1 MTAQDPPSGPD
12 PDDRAQRL
20 LGGADLAPLRLRL
33 RRHIERRIDG
43 ATGQSLLLTQL
54 SSTEREA
61 LALLT
66 GRPSGPAR
74 SARIDVARLDA
85 ALRAAGI
92 ADSLCEVLE
101 RIDGPIASRTDARA
115 AARAAWSGVCA
126 GTGRDA
132 RLRDWLQTPG
142 AMTLLKRLTRQDA
155 GAADQLLAGAD
166 NVLRRLPA
174 NGMPRA
180 QLAAQTLG
188 NAHALDA
195 GQPTASVVLAAWRH
209 GEAAATPAGADGG
222 DADPIDDSDDIA
234 ARHVPDERA
243 RDIWARAGVLVN
255 ELARPALVLNLP
267 ALAGSG
273 AAGSAGEPAYL
284 SLRQLLRTPPQWP
297 VRDLLIFVCENPNLL
312 AIAADRLGA
321 HCAPMVCTEG
331 MPAAAQRTLL
341 TQLVRAGANLHYH
354 GDFDWPGIHI
364 ANHVLRTWQVRPW
377 RLAAADY
384 EAAAHDAPH
393 TQRDLADTGPDASWD
408 TLLAPA
414 MRRHGLAI
422 AEEAVADALLQDLG
436 RTRCEA
442 LDGSRSAP
450 TTR

>member
-1 MTAQDPPSGPD
+1 MTAHDLPTGTD
-12 PDDRAQRL
+12 ARVERL

-33 RRHIERRIDG
+33 RRAIERRIDG
-43 ATGQSLLLTQL
+43 ATRQSLLLTQL
-54 SSTEREA
+54 SATEHEA

-66 GRPSGPAR
+66 GRPTGPAH
-74 SARIDVARLDA
+74 SARIDIARLDA

-92 ADSLCEVLE
+92 AGSLREVLE
-101 RIDGPIASRTDARA
+101 QIDGPIVSRAGLQATLQ
-115 AARAAWSGVCA
+115 AAWAGVSTGA
-126 GTGRDA
+126 GRNA
-132 RLRDWLQTPG
+132 RLRDWLQTRG
-142 AMTLLKRLTRQDA
+142 ATTLLKRLTRQDVV
-155 GAADQLLAGAD
+155 AADRLLAGAD
-166 NVLRRLPA
+166 AVLRGLPVA
-174 NGMPRA
+174 GMPRA

-209 GEAAATPAGADGG
+209 SETVAAPATGVGEPPTGTDGG
-222 DADPIDDSDDIA
+222 DADPSGDVDTQ
-234 ARHVPDERA
+234 RPPDERA

-267 ALAGSG
+267 ALTRSG
-273 AAGSAGEPAYL
+273 ALWSAGEPAYL
-284 SLRQLLRTPPQWP
+284 SLRQLLRAQPQWS
-297 VRDLLIFVCENPNLL
+297 VRDITVFVCENPNLL

-341 TQLVRAGANLHYH
+341 SQLTQAGARLHYH

-364 ANHVLRTWQVRPW
+364 ANHVLRTWQARPW

-384 EAAAHDAPH
+384 EAAANDAPH
-393 TQRDLADTGPDASWD
+393 TRRDLADTGPDAAWD
-408 TLLAPA
+408 NMLAPA

-422 AEEAVADALLQDLG
+422 AEEAVAAALLEDLD
-436 RTRCEA
+436 RTHVCAR
-442 LDGSRSAP
+442 
-450 TTR
+450 